1 MAPPTPDNDPLVQ
14 AVRFAATI
22 KWLLL
27 FVAMI
32 LLSFVFIGRRDKRVG
47 NGIIDRI
54 IFFLPGLFFL
64 VTGIV
69 GLAGLWWNA
78 LLNRVALLM
87 LFDLFTMVVALFWSP
102 SRLLHEL

>member
-1 MAPPTPDNDPLVQ
+1 
-14 AVRFAATI
+14 
-22 KWLLL
+22 
-27 FVAMI
+27 MI
-32 LLSFVFIGRRDKRVG
+32 LLSFVFIGRRDKRAG

-54 IFFLPGLFFL
+54 IFLLPVLFFL

-87 LFDLFTMVVALFWSP
+87 LFGLFTLVVALFWSP
-102 SRLLHEL
+102 SRLLHGL